1 MLKFNT
7 QYDRRAPIFQEPG
20 SAEKL
25 IYSPRY
31 SDDGVLDLI
40 VTGKENLYEYIQSH
54 KESTDIH
61 VLLDRFA
68 NGEEDVLQRMQG
80 FYGDVT
86 SMPKTYAEVLN
97 AVIAGE
103 ETFARLP
110 IEVKNRFNNSFS
122 EWLTAMDKPDFAQR
136 MGIAPIEQVTPQQVQ
151 DFSSNL
157 QPSSPTSA
165 DVSAGSSSS
174 SSASAPPSSAAAS
187 SSAPN

>member
-1 MLKFNT
+1 MIKFRT
-7 QYDRRAPIFQEPG
+7 QYDGRTPVFQEPG
-20 SAEKL
+20 SSVKL

-31 SDDGVLDLI
+31 NDDGVLDLV

-68 NGEEDVLQRMQG
+68 AGETDVLQRMQG

-97 AVIAGE
+97 AVIVGE

-110 IEVKNRFNNSFS
+110 VEVKQRFNNSFA
-122 EWLTAMDKPDFAQR
+122 EWLAAMDKPDFSTR
-136 MGIAPIEQVTPQQVQ
+136 MGVAPIEQVTPQQIQ
-151 DFSSNL
+151 DFT
-157 QPSSPTSA
+157 SSPTPA
-165 DVSAGSSSS
+165 GVSTDTGNSTST
-174 SSASAPPSSAAAS
+174 
-187 SSAPN
+187 PNVE